1 MERIIPTNESLTVE
15 FKSDLKKYP
24 DSDIFDA
31 VVAFANTEGGS
42 LFLGVEDDGEITG
55 VHESHKNPITLS
67 AYIAN
72 NTVPPVSIRAEIID
86 EAKPV
91 LQICVP
97 KSYSGIVATVSGK
110 ILRRRLK
117 ADGQPENIPMYPS
130 EIATRLSDLRLLDYS
145 TLPLP
150 EASTDDFDPLE
161 LDRMRQ
167 SILSYDGEK
176 SLLELS
182 NEELFKALG
191 FVRDMNHQPMPTVLG
206 LLMIGRV
213 DSIKR
218 FIPTHQTSFQVL
230 EGTNVLIN
238 DDFTLPILASI
249 EKLNTYLE
257 AWNPQREIEM
267 GLFRMP
273 APDFDKRALRE
284 AIVNAYSHR
293 DYTKMGRVRVS
304 ITDEGLTISNP
315 GGFIEGVTIKNL
327 LTAEPHGRNPAL
339 TDALKRTGLAEKT
352 GRGIDRIF
360 EGSLIYGRTMPDYS
374 ASNTVT
380 VSLFIPRSAPNIQIA
395 EMVSNEQKRLG
406 RPLPINT
413 LLVLNYLKD
422 APRSD
427 NHQISEAL
435 NLSET
440 VVKTVLEKAI
450 ESGLVEAYGSGR
462 GRNYIL
468 SKRVYQ
474 EANGNNNIGYVRQMD
489 IDETRY
495 LELIQNLAKNNE
507 YISRSDVVQL
517 LHINENKAY
526 SLLKKL
532 VNSGALLPVNKG
544 RYAKYQYKND

>member
-1 MERIIPTNESLTVE
+1 MERIIPKNESLTVE

-145 TLPLP
+145 TLPLT
-150 EASTDDFDPLE
+150 EASLDDFDPLE
-161 LDRMRQ
+161 LERMRQ

-191 FVRDMNHQPMPTVLG
+191 FVRDMNNRLMPTVLG
-206 LLMIGRV
+206 LLMIGRTE
-213 DSIKR
+213 SIKR

-238 DDFTLPILASI
+238 DDFTLSILASI

-257 AWNPQREIEM
+257 AWNPQREIDM

-293 DYTKMGRVRVS
+293 DYSRMGRIRVS
-304 ITDEGLTISNP
+304 IADEGLTIANP
-315 GGFIEGVTIKNL
+315 GGFIEGVTVKNL

-339 TDALKRTGLAEKT
+339 ADALKRIGLAEKT

-360 EGSLIYGRTMPDYS
+360 EGSLIYGKTMPDYS

-427 NHQISEAL
+427 NHQISQAL
-435 NLSET
+435 NLQEA

-474 EANGNNNIGYVRQMD
+474 EADGNNNIGYVRQMD

>member
-24 DSDIFDA
+24 DSDIFEA

-42 LFLGVEDDGEITG
+42 LFLGVEDNGEITG
-55 VHESHKNPITLS
+55 VHELHKNPITLS

-86 EAKPV
+86 EEKPV
-91 LQICVP
+91 LQISVP

-117 ADGQPENIPMYPS
+117 ADGQPENTPMYPS

-380 VSLFIPRSAPNIQIA
+380 VSLFIPRSAPTIPIA
-395 EMVSNEQKRLG
+395 EKVSNEQKRLG
-406 RPLPINT
+406 RPLPIKT

>member
-1 MERIIPTNESLTVE
+1 MERIIPKNESLTVE

-97 KSYSGIVATVSGK
+97 KSYSGIIATVSGE

-145 TLPLP
+145 TLPLT
-150 EASTDDFDPLE
+150 EASLDDFDPLE
-161 LDRMRQ
+161 LERMRQ

-191 FVRDMNHQPMPTVLG
+191 FVRDMNNLHMPTVLG
-206 LLMIGRV
+206 LLMIGRTE
-213 DSIKR
+213 SIKR

-238 DDFTLPILASI
+238 DDFTLSILASI

-257 AWNPQREIEM
+257 AWNPQREIDM

-293 DYTKMGRVRVS
+293 DYSRMGRIRVS
-304 ITDEGLTISNP
+304 IADEGLTIANP
-315 GGFIEGVTIKNL
+315 GGFIEGVTVKNL

-339 TDALKRTGLAEKT
+339 ADALKRIGLAEKT

-360 EGSLIYGRTMPDYS
+360 EGSLIYGKTMPDYS

-474 EANGNNNIGYVRQMD
+474 EADGNNNIGYVRQMD